1 MVKKNEKK
9 KKSNIKIYE
18 LIFIVGALLILM
30 FVCINTFGEKLDYH
44 CKNAVC
50 NNDNTMCFTYST
62 SQNATITT
70 WKGSCVKK
78 ETDNNALIFAGVFA
92 SFIVGVLVIYLASYS
107 KINKED
113 KALK

>member
-1 MVKKNEKK
+1 MVKKKDKK
-9 KKSNIKIYE
+9 KKASIKIYE
-18 LIFIVGALLILM
+18 LIFIVVALLILM

-44 CKNAVC
+44 CKSAVC

-62 SQNATITT
+62 SKEATITT

-78 ETDNNALIFAGVFA
+78 KADSNALIFAGVFA
-92 SFIVGVLVIYLASYS
+92 SFIVGVLGFYIVSYN